1 MKRMDNGK
9 HRKWLALLLILALLT
24 AFLPPQQTEAQG
36 EVPETEEITEGTDY
50 GLSNPELGGS
60 AWDTKTWDCVYFGH
74 YWQSDTND
82 DGIADKEDAK
92 EPILWRVLSVD
103 GDDAFLLA
111 ECNLELK
118 KYNEQWAD
126 VTWETSEM
134 RSWLNGYDGDA
145 NQCGT
150 DYTGDNFLD
159 DAFSPSEQAAIR
171 ETNVENR
178 DNWIYKTEG
187 GNDTTDRVYL
197 LSMIEAITEKYGFH
211 TQVRAFT
218 DTRRA
223 KDTEYVWEM
232 SRKNLKTGNSMSIYR
247 TTSWWLRSSGAPPSN
262 LDKDQYETEL
272 YPSERAVLVRQLISD
287 DQESQ
292 TGYISADGQLS
303 NQDMGVRP
311 VLHLDLS
318 QRSCWTYAGTVSAQ
332 PLEENLLPAP
342 EPEETPVRS
351 EQPAQT
357 PDPSF
362 PGTNDT
368 PVPPV
373 TGDDGVMTWDCV
385 YFGRYWQNDTNQDG
399 RADRKDAKEKI
410 KWRVLSVDGDDVLLL
425 ADKVIAF
432 QPYNETWVDVT
443 WATSTM
449 RSWLNGYDADANL
462 YGKNYTHNNFLDYAF
477 SASEQLAIK
486 DTALVNADDD
496 KYGTEGGEDTTD
508 KVYLLSKND
517 MVNSDYGFSE
527 DLYAWD
533 KNRCTTP
540 TKYVVTRG
548 AGGCWWLRSPGDGN
562 KTARTVSSIGVSYG
576 DVDDVQIGVRPA
588 LHLNISC
595 SSCWSNAGKVTSD
608 GKVME
613 PVVQTP
619 SATPSAEPTVTGTPT
634 ESEKPMFTATPSAE
648 PTATQKPTGDPT
660 ATGTPAES
668 EKPVPVA
675 TPSAKPTVTQK
686 PTGGPIVTGTPAES
700 EKPTSAAT
708 PSAKPSVTQK
718 PTGGPTATGTP
729 AESGKPVQPGSQTT
743 AVIKTTE
750 TKQPL
755 SPGKVTGL
763 KLKAKKQVIQV
774 SWKKCSGAKG
784 YEIWY
789 STSKKWKKKKG
800 KVTKKTKLKIRKL
813 KSKKVYYVRVRAYTV
828 QNGKKRY
835 GKWSK
840 TVKKRCR

>member
-24 AFLPPQQTEAQG
+24 ASLPPRQTEAQE
-36 EVPETEEITEGTDY
+36 EVQKAEEITEETDY

-111 ECNLELK
+111 ERNLELK
-118 KYNEQWAD
+118 KYNDQGEE
-126 VTWETSEM
+126 VTWETSMM

-145 NQCGT
+145 NQCGI
-150 DYTGDNFLD
+150 DYSDDNFLD
-159 DAFSPSEQAAIR
+159 DAFSSSEQAAIR

-187 GNDTTDRVYL
+187 GNDTTDKVYL
-197 LSMIEAITEKYGFH
+197 LSMIEAITEEYGFH
-211 TQVRAFT
+211 TQVSTFT

-223 KDTEYVWEM
+223 EDTDYVWEK
-232 SRKNLKTGNSMSIYR
+232 SRKWTHGNSMSIYR
-247 TTSWWLRSSGAPPSN
+247 TTSWWLRSSGAPPYN
-262 LDKDQYETEL
+262 LDKELYETEL
-272 YPSERAVLVRQLISD
+272 YPSDRAVLVRQLISG

-292 TGYISADGQLS
+292 TGYINADGDLS
-303 NQDMGVRP
+303 NQDKGVRP

-332 PLEENLLPAP
+332 PIEENLLPAP

-351 EQPAQT
+351 EQPTHT

-368 PVPPV
+368 PVSPV
-373 TGDDGVMTWDCV
+373 TGDDGVTTWDCV
-385 YFGRYWQNDTNQDG
+385 YFGHYWQNDTNQDG
-399 RADRKDAKEKI
+399 TANRKDAKEKI
-410 KWRVLSVDGDDVLLL
+410 KWRVLSVDGEDVLLL

-449 RSWLNGYDADANL
+449 RSWLNGYDADVNL
-462 YGKNYTHNNFLDYAF
+462 YGKNYTHNNFLNYAF
-477 SASEQLAIK
+477 SASEQSAIK

-496 KYGTEGGEDTTD
+496 KYGAEGGEDTTD

-527 DLYAWD
+527 DLYAGN

-540 TKYVVTRG
+540 TEYVATRG
-548 AGGCWWLRSPGDGN
+548 GGECWWLRSPGDGN

-576 DVDDVQIGVRPA
+576 DIDDVRISVRPA
-588 LHLNISC
+588 LHLNLAC
-595 SSCWSNAGKVTSD
+595 RSCWSNAGKVTSD

-613 PVVQTP
+613 PVVPTP
-619 SATPSAEPTVTGTPT
+619 S
-634 ESEKPMFTATPSAE
+634 ATPSAE
-648 PTATQKPTGDPT
+648 PTATQKPTGEPT
-660 ATGTPAES
+660 ATG
-668 EKPVPVA
+668 
-675 TPSAKPTVTQK
+675 
-686 PTGGPIVTGTPAES
+686 IPAES

-708 PSAKPSVTQK
+708 PSAKPTVTQKPTGAPTATGIPAESEKPVPAATPSAKPSVTQK
-718 PTGGPTATGTP
+718 PTGVPTATGTP

-763 KLKAKKQVIQV
+763 KLKAKKQAIQV